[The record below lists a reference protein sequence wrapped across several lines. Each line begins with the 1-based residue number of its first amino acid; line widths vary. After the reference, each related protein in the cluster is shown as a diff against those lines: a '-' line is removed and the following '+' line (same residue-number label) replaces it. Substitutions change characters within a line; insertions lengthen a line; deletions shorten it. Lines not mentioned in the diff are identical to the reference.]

1 MSNSKTLVYDW
12 DIMANITLVQRSQ
25 YVAPTSKK
33 FNGFINAMT
42 PDEEKAFLNINEND
56 RASKL
61 HLADMDWS
69 EADKSEMIQYLI
81 EHLTTTTDDELTAAD
96 QSRVTVVS
104 STNAAGATLGKAA
117 IERNAQK
124 MKFIL

>member
-1 MSNSKTLVYDW
+1 
-12 DIMANITLVQRSQ
+12 
-25 YVAPTSKK
+25 
-33 FNGFINAMT
+33 
-42 PDEEKAFLNINEND
+42 
-56 RASKL
+56 
-61 HLADMDWS
+61 
-69 EADKSEMIQYLI
+69 MIQYLI

-104 STNAAGATLGKAA
+104 ATNAAGATLGKAA